1 MKNHE
6 FSQISQLSELSNS
19 VPTCSQLKVCKAPA
33 LAPFKTPSASP
44 ASTAAW
50 RCDIVTIS
58 RISSPFPI
66 EASSSSIH
74 PSIAALLKGQEIVPC
89 LATCLCFFSLLSAL
103 FKLLE
108 SITMIRVAMQSAWH
122 VCPNPNVSKLKGT
135 IRAIVYGLGLLSE
148 LVSLRK
154 CH

>member
-6 FSQISQLSELSNS
+6 KSQLSELSNS
-19 VPTCSQLKVCKAPA
+19 VPTCSQLELCKAPA

-58 RISSPFPI
+58 SPFPI
-66 EASSSSIH
+66 KASSSLH
-74 PSIAALLKGQEIVPC
+74 LYHLC
-89 LATCLCFFSLLSAL
+89 LAKRTVNCAVPGDLPLLLFASLCAVQAPGKHYNDQSCYAISMACLS
-103 FKLLE
+103 
-108 SITMIRVAMQSAWH
+108 QSKRQ
-122 VCPNPNVSKLKGT
+122 KLKVT

-148 LVSLRK
+148 LESLRK